1 MTKPAL
7 RLADYLP
14 YRLSVASN
22 EVSRLIADSYEAR
35 FGLKIPEWRVI
46 AVLAEFHAH
55 NQAEIVAK
63 TAMDKVTVS
72 RAVAGLVERD
82 LVRRSINAADGRS
95 QIIELTRAG
104 KKLFDDIA
112 PLARDYEARLLDGFS
127 PREIDTLKALLER
140 LEARAKGERV
150 R

>member
-1 MTKPAL
+1 MKRDL
-7 RLADYLP
+7 KLSDYLP

-22 EVSRLIADSYEAR
+22 EVSRLIAESYEDR

-46 AVLAEFHAH
+46 AVLAEFNAH
-55 NQAEIVAK
+55 TQAEIVAK

-72 RAVAGLVERD
+72 RAVAGLVARD
-82 LVRRSINAADGRS
+82 LVRRSINEADGRS
-95 QIIELTRAG
+95 QIVALTKAG
-104 KKLFDDIA
+104 KRLFDDIS

-127 PREIDTLKALLER
+127 PREIDSLKTLLQR
-140 LEARAKGERV
+140 IEARARRERV

>member
-1 MTKPAL
+1 VKRDL
-7 RLADYLP
+7 KLSDYLP

-22 EVSRLIADSYEAR
+22 EVSRLIAESYEDR

-46 AVLAEFHAH
+46 AVLAEFNAH
-55 NQAEIVAK
+55 TQAEIVAK

-72 RAVAGLVERD
+72 RTVASLVARD
-82 LVRRSINAADGRS
+82 LVRRSINEADGRS
-95 QIIELTRAG
+95 QIVALTKAG
-104 KKLFDDIA
+104 KRLFDDIA

-127 PREIDTLKALLER
+127 PREIDSLKTLLQR
-140 LEARAKGERV
+140 IEARARRERV

>member
-1 MTKPAL
+1 MKRDL
-7 RLADYLP
+7 KLSDYLP

-22 EVSRLIADSYEAR
+22 EVSRLIAESYEDR

-46 AVLAEFHAH
+46 AVLAEFNAH
-55 NQAEIVAK
+55 TQAEIVAK

-72 RAVAGLVERD
+72 RTVASLVARD
-82 LVRRSINAADGRS
+82 LVRRSINEADGRS
-95 QIIELTRAG
+95 QIVALTKAG
-104 KKLFDDIA
+104 KRLFDEIA

-127 PREIDTLKALLER
+127 PREIDSLKTLLQR
-140 LEARAKGERV
+140 IEARARRERV

>member
-1 MTKPAL
+1 MKRDL
-7 RLADYLP
+7 KLSDYLP

-22 EVSRLIADSYEAR
+22 EVSRLIAESYEDR

-46 AVLAEFHAH
+46 AVLAEFNAH
-55 NQAEIVAK
+55 TQAEIVAK

-72 RAVAGLVERD
+72 RTVASLVARD
-82 LVRRSINAADGRS
+82 LVRRSINEADGRS
-95 QIIELTRAG
+95 QIVALTKAG
-104 KKLFDDIA
+104 KRLFDEIA

-127 PREIDTLKALLER
+127 PREIDSLKMLLQR
-140 LEARAKGERV
+140 IEARARRERV

>member
-1 MTKPAL
+1 MKREL

-22 EVSRLIADSYEAR
+22 EVSRLIADSYETR

-46 AVLAEFHAH
+46 AVLAEFEAH
-55 NQAEIVAK
+55 TQAEIVAK

-72 RAVAGLVERD
+72 RAVQGLVERD
-82 LVRRSINAADGRS
+82 IVRRSINAEDGRS
-95 QIIELTRAG
+95 QVIALTRAG
-104 KKLFDDIA
+104 KRLFEEIA
-112 PLARDYEARLLDGFS
+112 PLAREYEARLLDGFS
-127 PREIDTLKALLER
+127 PREIETMKSLLLR
-140 LEARAKGERV
+140 IEARAKKERV

>member
-1 MTKPAL
+1 MKRDL
-7 RLADYLP
+7 KLSDYLP

-22 EVSRLIADSYEAR
+22 EVSRLIAESYEDR

-46 AVLAEFHAH
+46 AVLAEFNAH
-55 NQAEIVAK
+55 TQAEIVAK

-72 RAVAGLVERD
+72 RTVASLVARD
-82 LVRRSINAADGRS
+82 LVRRSINEADGRS
-95 QIIELTRAG
+95 QIVALTKAG
-104 KKLFDDIA
+104 KRLFDDIA

-127 PREIDTLKALLER
+127 PREIDSLKTLLQR
-140 LEARAKGERV
+140 IEARARRERV